1 MSTAP
6 QSLLSMAE
14 ALADGRLSS
23 RDLVEQALDRIAN
36 PQGEGARAFVAVHAE
51 AARAAADESDRRR
64 KQGRTL
70 PALSGLPVSVKD
82 LFDET
87 GSVTKAGSRVLE
99 HATPATQDA
108 PALAN
113 LRKAGLISVGRTS
126 MTEFAFSGVG
136 INPHT
141 GTPANPW
148 DRANRRIPGGS
159 SSGAAISVTDGMAAV
174 GIGSDTGGS
183 CRIPAALTGLVGY
196 KPTASRI
203 STAGTVPLSFTLDS
217 VGSLG
222 RTVSCCWAADRALS
236 GQSIIPTEAPAA
248 DAVNAPRL
256 GVLRNYVTAGMDH
269 TVARTYEQA
278 LQKLEQAG
286 AVLTD
291 VTFPELGTLPEINGL
306 GGFPA
311 PESLTWH
318 AKLIENHADLYDP
331 FVLKR
336 ILRGKEQTAVDYITL
351 RLRRDAL
358 IAKAADALD
367 AYDAILMPT
376 VPVIAPRIDD
386 LHDDAVYASTNL
398 LLLRNPTITNFLDRC
413 AISLPCHEEG
423 SAPVGVMAMGAH
435 MGDDRLFAIA
445 AWMEEALS
453 TKSINSSRRKAKANS

>member
-14 ALADGRLSS
+14 ALADGRLRS

-82 LFDET
+82 LFDEA

-99 HATPATQDA
+99 HATPATKAA

-136 INPHT
+136 INPHS

-159 SSGAAISVTDGMAAV
+159 SSGAAISVTDGMAAL

-248 DAVNAPRL
+248 DTVTAPRL

-336 ILRGKEQTAVDYITL
+336 ILRGKEQTAVDYVTL

-386 LHDDAVYASTNL
+386 LHDDAAYTATNL